1 VLQNEQFLVSAEL
14 DQGER
19 NDLLRLLATNEQI
32 DKLRRD
38 IGTEITPA
46 QFDIWGISVDDAMRR
61 IHIWWKAK
69 RVTSN
74 YRTKIYPGEI
84 DLNDKD
90 VPGGYDRS
98 SWLTLLALGAFQS
111 IGFSQ
116 EGHHRSFLQLCRAK
130 GWWRTFSEKDPVTN
144 PDEWMDIIGEYA
156 DNQTDNQEWNQWMA
170 QFPNL
175 YRLARWLDEYRE
187 LFLSINRFNRPFKID
202 EIRTPKASFIFQG
215 TNIEAPPIN
224 RTLKNGSYLI
234 IRELLHYG
242 ILKNE
247 HAIPHAYAPIKRIK
261 DLYERFDYVVSDSQD
276 IHAILENALGPDGAC
291 FHGDYDIPLRIVA
304 GDEKLQF
311 ELFSK

>member
-1 VLQNEQFLVSAEL
+1 
-14 DQGER
+14 
-19 NDLLRLLATNEQI
+19 
-32 DKLRRD
+32 
-38 IGTEITPA
+38 
-46 QFDIWGISVDDAMRR
+46 
-61 IHIWWKAK
+61 
-69 RVTSN
+69 
-74 YRTKIYPGEI
+74 
-84 DLNDKD
+84 
-90 VPGGYDRS
+90 
-98 SWLTLLALGAFQS
+98 
-111 IGFSQ
+111 
-116 EGHHRSFLQLCRAK
+116 
-130 GWWRTFSEKDPVTN
+130 
-144 PDEWMDIIGEYA
+144 MDIIGEYA